1 MTTAILITDTWEIAS
16 CLPWAARIARARGE
30 ELLVMHPSQRTGK
43 TNKTVFVNSEN
54 APSDGDSALTA
65 VGKAVHGFLDKGAD
79 FLWPHEKNAG
89 AADATPV
96 QMVEILCETAHAAV
110 LEHLNDNPVS
120 LLILPRHIS
129 ERGLDAETELERQLF
144 ADAPCETI
152 QLRPA
157 ESNEINL
164 DRILVPSSGGAPS
177 HNALNLAVTLARM
190 NAGEVTALYVER
202 NVDAVSELVGE
213 RIIDR
218 IVRSAVRSK
227 ERESVVTKAIV
238 SAAVPVGIEKASAG
252 HGLVI
257 LGAGRTGVVRRWLK
271 RSVTE
276 EVMSRCRNS
285 AVAILRPAS
294 PISSRL
300 RRLLEHSVQNWVPQ
314 LSREQRISLVERVQ
328 GSSVFD
334 FDFQALICLSTMIA
348 SLGLLQN
355 SGAVTI
361 GAMLVAPLMTPLIGM
376 GLAMSHGNI
385 TLLREAG
392 KAVILGFLLAF
403 TLGFVIGWLIPDLDI
418 TAEMRNRCEPR
429 VLDLLVAFVSGIAAA
444 YALGRPNLSSALP
457 GVAIAAALVP
467 PIATAGI
474 TASVGAWSLSAGA
487 LLLFVTNIVAIILGT
502 MCILWATGVRSSHEH
517 GAEQSWTWRLISIFA
532 AIALVIGIYE
542 AWPAERLPDEI
553 VAEMRKQL
561 EKEVGATSTVV
572 TLGRISPSLEVHLT
586 VESPTP
592 VPFAVAEK
600 LRKRLELYF
609 DKPVEIELE
618 THLMMRAK

>member
-16 CLPWAARIARARGE
+16 CLPWAAQIACARGE
-30 ELLVMHPSQRTGK
+30 VLLVMHPSEHPGK
-43 TNKTVFVNSEN
+43 STKTVVVESEN
-54 APSDGDSALTA
+54 APTDGDGALTA

-79 FLWPHEKNAG
+79 FLWPHENNESAPN
-89 AADATPV
+89 ATPV
-96 QMVEILCETAHAAV
+96 RMAEILCEDSHAAV

-129 ERGLDAETELERQLF
+129 ERGLDAETELERKLF
-144 ADAPCETI
+144 VDAPCETI

-164 DRILVPSSGGAPS
+164 QRILVPSSGGSPS
-177 HNALNLAVTLARM
+177 YDALDLAVTLAKKSE
-190 NAGEVTALYVER
+190 GEVTALYVEP
-202 NVDAVSELVGE
+202 NVDAVAELVGE

-227 ERESVVTKAIV
+227 DRESVTTKAILSADV
-238 SAAVPVGIEKASAG
+238 SAGIEKAAEG

-271 RSVTE
+271 GSVTE
-276 EVMSRCRNS
+276 EVMLKCRDS

-300 RRLLEHSVQNWVPQ
+300 RRFLDQCMQSWIPQ

-403 TLGFVIGWLIPDLDI
+403 TLGFVIGWLIPDMQI
-418 TAEMRNRCEPR
+418 TAEMRNRCAPQ
-429 VLDLLVAFVSGIAAA
+429 VLDLLVAFVSGVAAA

-517 GAEQSWTWRLISIFA
+517 GAEQSWTWRLISIFTA
-532 AIALVIGIYE
+532 VALVIGIYE
-542 AWPAERLPDEI
+542 AWPAERLPDKI
-553 VAEMRKQL
+553 VADIRKQL
-561 EKEVGATSTVV
+561 EDVGATSTIV
-572 TLGRISPSLEVHLT
+572 TLGRISPKLEVHLT

-600 LRKRLELYF
+600 LRKQLETHF